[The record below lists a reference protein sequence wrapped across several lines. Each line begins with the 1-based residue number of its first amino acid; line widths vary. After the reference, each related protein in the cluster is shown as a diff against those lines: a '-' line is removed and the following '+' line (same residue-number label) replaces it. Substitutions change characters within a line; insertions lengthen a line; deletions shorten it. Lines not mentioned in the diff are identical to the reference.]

1 MTKLELANQLTER
14 HQSFVN
20 YVQALSEA
28 DFMKSE
34 NGKWTAGQQLD
45 HLYRSAKPL
54 VLAFSLPSFAVKL
67 LFGKANRPSKSYA
80 EIVHKYKSTLAN
92 GAKASGTFIPPAV
105 TFDQRAVKLTALT
118 SVVQKIAT
126 RLQKYNEQQLDEVLL
141 PHPLLGK
148 LTARE
153 MLYFTL
159 FHVEL
164 HLAITARNL
173 KEQA

>member
-54 VLAFSLPSFAVKL
+54 VLAFSLPPFIVKL
-67 LFGKANRPSKSYA
+67 LFGKANRPSKTYE
-80 EIVHKYKSTLAN
+80 EIVQKYEDTLAN
-92 GAKASGTFIPPAV
+92 GAKASGSFVPKTIAFE
-105 TFDQRAVKLTALT
+105 QRTALAN
-118 SVVQKIAT
+118 SLQQVVQKIAF
-126 RLQKYNEQQLDEVLL
+126 KVANYNEKLLDEVVL

-148 LTARE
+148 MTARE
-153 MLYFTL
+153 MLYFTIY
-159 FHVEL
+159 HVSL
-164 HLAITARNL
+164 HQKITQRNL
-173 KEQA
+173 S